1 MDSSLIQLL
10 NNGVYNE
17 EMSSD
22 SPPLSQAQDVTNKTK
37 KAKGRSK
44 NFTIQEDMLFVS
56 AWNKCDF
63 GSNTRQQSNT
73 TNILE

>member
-17 EMSSD
+17 VMSSE
-22 SPPLSQAQDVTNKTK
+22 SPPFSQAQDVMNKMK

-44 NFTIQEDMLFVS
+44 NFTIQEDMLLVS
-56 AWNKCDF
+56 TWKYVSLDP
-63 GSNTRQQSNT
+63 
-73 TNILE
+73 I